1 MPFINFFI
9 RLKIWVIL
17 THIRNYSSVLLSRC
31 ITGVDPD
38 FYANVPYSLPAV
50 RFRKSPHALWG
61 TLPASHL
68 CKPNGDNCEETF
80 THRLLRRLVKSDAN
94 TMGGSQED
102 AYTDENLVCLQSKI
116 FVVDTDLRKHEE
128 GEHLTSSI
136 FPHKMAGLN
145 LVSGVGHADL
155 HGSVD
160 SHYFANKST
169 TSVTSIEHSKQILSC
184 SSFLAPSSPILLMLL
199 LDPYSPKLLRGCQ
212 HRLFLSLLTDSRFKS
227 RFAVSLGAVVY
238 RPTSTL
244 FCAGIGT
251 ETDTLLGFTVQL
263 FTTGSLVKALGNL
276 DATKALLC
284 REDVA
289 NDVEGACTS
298 ALPIAHSV
306 ARSIHSNILGATKE
320 VSVAVETTDHSS
332 AWSAG
337 VSEAARPIS
346 PPALVY
352 QYGAEHPLNTKL
364 PGAPDD
370 KFLDS
375 RCMKHK
381 RLPHLLRDLE
391 YIFETPGTAIKLL
404 RSVRTLGVSSPSG
417 SPKGADAM
425 YNSVTSSPPFAS
437 PINSSV
443 NSLGTYNI
451 PNALDFPAVWTRL
464 LRLGQGIDLQKRRIS
479 GGHVEYEEERW
490 VGAFG
495 LSLNL
500 SSTDDALSE
509 STFAGV
515 NTDLSINGRS
525 ARGTNREGMG
535 NLFAAFFREI
545 KMWLYK
551 EGLLETG
558 TSQQSSQESGE
569 LEALQR
575 STLHVSIAQ
584 LEESS
589 VNKIVAATGVKLS
602 HSVDV
607 ACEMGVKNL
616 PENKLALL
624 EAALLQERTKL
635 SQFVQSFGATSS
647 HGPVM
652 GDWLKVPHSPLAGDS
667 FSFHLPLHRAL
678 ARSILCFCS
687 AVVPTEERLE
697 APDTWWR
704 LPLLD
709 DDDDFALDPSSDASF
724 KPDSLSSLLRST
736 HKSSNF
742 RVVWSSGPECSTPE
756 AQLRKSRAR
765 MLSALLASTKVVH
778 SLCDHPLR
786 CIVASHQIDHHMW
799 AKNGSSSAGMAL
811 NYGSVPLCRSLR
823 DLDLTMVQL
832 SASGFN
838 AGLGVRRVFS
848 LLTSRFSLDGYLC
861 DPDRRSSF
869 GKVCWVNPPRMQEL
883 DHAELLAESF
893 FTTLC
898 VIVSDLPAPPPT
910 SINDDSVLRRS
921 LRREILHALAVEPRS
936 HSEAMS
942 ASSAAL
948 SRRDENDG
956 GQIGAG
962 GGSSFR
968 AIFTE
973 VLHSIGQQRNQGSR
987 ASSGA
992 PTFEL
997 KSESSHEYDP
1007 SFYHLRKTEH
1017 QHAMD
1022 NIARLRRQKLGA
1034 LSQGRVSIMVLPLV
1048 TKPPEAHPRFMA
1060 SRLLLHLPH
1069 MYAAIRRYLMYILF
1083 NGSWLPPIKPDP
1095 DDTTVI
1101 IDGAGDVSFPTSRSS
1116 DARSTDALMRR
1127 SSFVPYNGSIAAS
1140 SANHNLHS
1148 FSPETV
1154 AASSKSF
1161 LEVLHILTL
1170 QVHTLDECSGLHQ
1183 ALPFL
1188 DHEQKLLSSTININ
1202 SYLSRLIDV
1211 PNSLTNVWALQ
1222 AAPNGP
1228 LPSEGSGGNRGSVLG
1243 LLIALY
1249 EHRDNAKST
1258 GVSQKSANEDHG
1270 GARVLSADGLKWLLR
1285 FVSSLVDGAGSV
1297 QTACESATSGIPV
1310 DSESFESS
1318 LCFIQ
1323 PEIRIQVKEMLCNLP
1338 ELWPGRETGSSQ
1350 DIFSPTAANEKSKEA
1365 QKAAQARALMKMK
1378 KLQST
1383 FAESISSQFNADSEK
1398 KLEGNDDNL
1407 CIICK
1412 CDDADGDNG
1421 PMGYLGH
1428 VQRSRVCQLASKTI
1442 LREIGVSKNLDLSS
1456 IYRVVGEKG
1465 CQVNL
1470 CCLRQ
1475 SFF

>member
-1 MPFINFFI
+1 M
-9 RLKIWVIL
+9 
-17 THIRNYSSVLLSRC
+17 
-31 ITGVDPD
+31 G
-38 FYANVPYSLPAV
+38 
-50 RFRKSPHALWG
+50 
-61 TLPASHL
+61 
-68 CKPNGDNCEETF
+68 
-80 THRLLRRLVKSDAN
+80 RLVKSDAK
-94 TMGGSQED
+94 MMGSQHD
-102 AYTDENLVCLQSKI
+102 AYMDDALVHLQSKV

-128 GEHLTSSI
+128 GEHLTSAI
-136 FPHKMAGLN
+136 FPHRMAGLN
-145 LVSGVGHADL
+145 LVSGVGHVDL

-160 SHYFANKST
+160 SHYFANKSNM
-169 TSVTSIEHSKQILSC
+169 SVTSIEHLKQLVSC
-184 SSFLAPSSPILLMLL
+184 SSFVAPSSPILLMLL
-199 LDPYSPKLLRGCQ
+199 LDPYSPKQLRSCQ
-212 HRLFLSLLTDSRFKS
+212 HRLFMNLLTDSRFKS
-227 RFAVSLGAVVY
+227 RFGVSLGAVAY

-251 ETDTLLGFTVQL
+251 DADTLLGFTVQL

-284 REDVA
+284 REDKVA
-289 NDVEGACTS
+289 NDAGVACIS

-306 ARSIHSNILGATKE
+306 VRSIHSNILGATKE
-320 VSVAVETTDHSS
+320 VSVAVENNINVLAESDHPT
-332 AWSAG
+332 AWSG
-337 VSEAARPIS
+337 GFFDAARSTMPS
-346 PPALVY
+346 ALVY
-352 QYGAEHPLNTKL
+352 QYGSEHPLNTRL

-370 KFLDS
+370 KFIDS

-391 YIFETPGTAIKLL
+391 YIYETPGTAVKLL
-404 RSVRTLGVSSPSG
+404 RSGRALFASTPSASPTA
-417 SPKGADAM
+417 ADAM
-425 YNSVTSSPPFAS
+425 YDTVTPSPTFAS
-437 PINSSV
+437 PTSASF
-443 NSLGTYNI
+443 NSLATYNI
-451 PNALDFPAVWTRL
+451 SNALDFPTVWVRL

-479 GGHVEYEEERW
+479 GGHVEFEDERW
-490 VGAFG
+490 LGAYG

-500 SSTDDALSE
+500 ASTADALSE

-515 NTDLSINGRS
+515 NYNADQSLMSINSRN
-525 ARGTNREGMG
+525 ARGTNREAMG

-545 KMWLYK
+545 KMWLYR
-551 EGLLETG
+551 EGLLEAG
-558 TSQQSSQESGE
+558 LSRRESGE
-569 LEALQR
+569 LDALQR
-575 STLHVSIAQ
+575 STLHVSISQ
-584 LEESS
+584 LDELS
-589 VNKIVAATGVKLS
+589 VNKIVAATGVKLA
-602 HSVDV
+602 HSCDV
-607 ACEMGVKNL
+607 ACEKGVKNL

-624 EAALLQERTKL
+624 EAALLGERTKL
-635 SQFVQSFGATSS
+635 SRLGQLFGGKSS

-652 GDWLKVPHSPLAGDS
+652 GDWLKVPHSPLAGDC

-678 ARSILCFCS
+678 ARSVVCFCS
-687 AVVPTEERLE
+687 SVVPTEERLE

-709 DDDDFALDPSSDASF
+709 DDDDFASDPSSDASF
-724 KPDSLSSLLRST
+724 KQDSLSLLLRST

-786 CIVASHQIDHHMW
+786 CIAASQQIDHHMW
-799 AKNGSSSAGMAL
+799 AKNGGSLAGMAL
-811 NYGSVPLCRSLR
+811 NYGSVPLCRPLR

-838 AGLGVRRVFS
+838 VGLGARRVFS
-848 LLTSRFSLDGYLC
+848 LLTNRFSLDGYLC
-861 DPDRRSSF
+861 DLDRRSSF
-869 GKVCWVNPPRMQEL
+869 GKVCWVKPPRMQEPE
-883 DHAELLAESF
+883 HAELLAESF

-910 SINDDSVLRRS
+910 SLNDDSVLRRN
-921 LRREILHALAVEPRS
+921 LRREVLHALAVEPRS

-942 ASSAAL
+942 AASAAV

-956 GQIGAG
+956 GQIGSG
-962 GGSSFR
+962 GGASFR
-968 AIFTE
+968 AVFTE

-987 ASSGA
+987 ATSGA

-997 KSESSHEYDP
+997 KSEGSHEYDP

-1034 LSQGRVSIMVLPLV
+1034 SSKGKAPIMVLPLV
-1048 TKPPEAHPRFMA
+1048 AKPPEAHPRFMA
-1060 SRLLLHLPH
+1060 SRLMLHIPS
-1069 MYAAIRRYLMYILF
+1069 MYAAIRRYLMYVLF
-1083 NGSWLPPIKPDP
+1083 NGSWLPPNKLDP
-1095 DDTTVI
+1095 DDMSVTV
-1101 IDGAGDVSFPTSRSS
+1101 DGAEGVSVPTSASS
-1116 DARSTDALMRR
+1116 DARMKRTASASYH
-1127 SSFVPYNGSIAAS
+1127 SSIS
-1140 SANHNLHS
+1140 SSPTHHYLPS

-1170 QVHTLDECSGLHQ
+1170 QVHTLDECSNLHR

-1188 DHEQKLLSSTININ
+1188 DHEQKVLSSSININ
-1202 SYLSRLIDV
+1202 SYLEQLVAVPYNLI
-1211 PNSLTNVWALQ
+1211 NVWALQ

-1228 LPSEGSGGNRGSVLG
+1228 LPSEGSGKNRGSVLG
-1243 LLIALY
+1243 LLVALY

-1258 GVSQKSANEDHG
+1258 GVNQKSANDDHG

-1285 FVSSLVDGAGSV
+1285 FVSSLVDGADNV
-1297 QTACESATSGIPV
+1297 ETACESANSGIPV
-1310 DSESFESS
+1310 NSKSYDDTKCAIHPE
-1318 LCFIQ
+1318 LCV
-1323 PEIRIQVKEMLCNLP
+1323 QVKEMLSNLP
-1338 ELWPGRETGSSQ
+1338 ELWPGKEVGSSV
-1350 DIFSPTAANEKSKEA
+1350 DTSSSSAANEKSKEA
-1365 QKAAQARALMKMK
+1365 QKAAQTRALMKMK
-1378 KLQST
+1378 KLQSS

-1398 KLEGNDDNL
+1398 KLVDENEENL

-1428 VQRSRVCQLASKTI
+1428 VQRSRVCQLASRSTLWKI
-1442 LREIGVSKNLDLSS
+1442 CASKNFDLNS

-1465 CQVNL
+1465 CQVNVCEL
-1470 CCLRQ
+1470 WTGSVFLEASY
-1475 SFF
+1475 SFFLSYNYSFYTATFDRVH